1 VEAEAGAVA
10 TSLFH
15 HYFFGNIIICN
26 FAVKLAGF
34 PTCLAE
40 YRTQFEHPSRVCFR
54 DVKAEAKAGSGN
66 GGSGSWKR
74 KRWKRKRGNPP
85 LPLPHRLFHLE
96 SNLAKKFCLFP
107 NVD

>member
-54 DVKAEAKAGSGN
+54 DVKAEAEAGSGN
-66 GGSGSWKR
+66 GGSGSAEILRFRFHIGYFTWRVTWRKSFVYFPMWIKR
-74 KRWKRKRGNPP
+74 
-85 LPLPHRLFHLE
+85 
-96 SNLAKKFCLFP
+96 
-107 NVD
+107 